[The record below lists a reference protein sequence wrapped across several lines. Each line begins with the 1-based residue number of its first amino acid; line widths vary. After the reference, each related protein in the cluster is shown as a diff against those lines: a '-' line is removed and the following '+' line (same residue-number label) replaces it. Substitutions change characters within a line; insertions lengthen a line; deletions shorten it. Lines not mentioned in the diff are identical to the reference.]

1 MRKQTFK
8 TEAELVATFIAG
20 IEQVNARVADNP
32 DSPRHWIVYPE
43 TAGYD
48 LILVQ
53 RLTGV
58 QVAIEA
64 KLALNLKVLNQILP
78 GRHDI
83 GWTRPCKGPDY
94 RAVLVPMGGTISG
107 LSQIAGLLGITV
119 LNVYNM
125 RHDPYADGS
134 EPWPGYRPPAPEWMI
149 RPDLP
154 DETSDHQHLYGDY
167 WHPWCPEE
175 RCDLPEYIPD
185 VAAGVASPVIL
196 SPWKIQAIKLA
207 IILERRGYVTR
218 ADMRHLKLSPTI
230 WTGHSGYLAP
240 GTKRGEYVSWHR
252 TPDFRKQHPRVWTE
266 IEADIG
272 IWAEG
277 LEIP

>member
-1 MRKQTFK
+1 MKKQSFAS
-8 TEAELVATFIAG
+8 EAELVAAFIGA
-20 IEQVNARVADNP
+20 IEQTNTRVADKP

-53 RLTGV
+53 RATGV

-64 KLALNLKVLNQILP
+64 KLTLNLNVLNQILP

-83 GWTRPCKGPDY
+83 GWTRPSQGPDY
-94 RAVLVPMGGTISG
+94 RAVLVPMGGTATG
-107 LSQIAGLLGITV
+107 LSSIAGLLGITV
-119 LNVYNM
+119 LNVRNIN
-125 RHDPYADGS
+125 HDPYLGDTA
-134 EPWPGYRPPAPEWMI
+134 PWPGYKPRPPEWMI

-154 DETSDHQHLYGDY
+154 DETNDQQHLYGDY

-175 RCDLPEYIPD
+175 RCPLPEYIPD
-185 VAAGVASPVIL
+185 VVAGIPSPIIL

-207 IILERRGYVTR
+207 IILERRGWVTR

-240 GTKRGEYVSWHR
+240 GTTRGQYVSWRR

-266 IEADIG
+266 IEADIA
-272 IWAEG
+272 IWGEG